1 MLVEYGSWAKA
12 ALAKASAAESL
23 TRLNSVV
30 LKSKIQLQGKLNF
43 PGIGDGAEHFS
54 EGSKPGG
61 RKGRIWVIEVRVVK
75 GVEELGTKFEPPLL
89 FDGELLEHAQINS
102 FKTGS
107 VEGARSAG
115 SKRTDG
121 GNCKGCRIEE
131 EARCIGSD
139 DLGGV

>member
-12 ALAKASAAESL
+12 ALAKANAAVSL
-23 TRLNSVV
+23 TRFNSVV

-43 PGIGDGAEHFS
+43 PGIRDGAEHFS

-61 RKGRIWVIEVRVVK
+61 RKGRVWIVEVRVVK

-102 FKTGS
+102 FKPRS
-107 VEGARSAG
+107 VEGPRSAG

-121 GNCKGCRIEE
+121 GNCKRCRIQEK
-131 EARCIGSD
+131 AGCIG
-139 DLGGV
+139 